1 MIKIKKGL
9 FVFWSIYYS
18 LEMTF
23 CSEEKVSIINSITN
37 SNPSLETQDLVR
49 DESVPGEHF
58 PAEHVRDG
66 EHVREEIIRA
76 VREDDDDEKSGVQK

>member
-1 MIKIKKGL
+1 M
-9 FVFWSIYYS
+9 FWSIYYS

-49 DESVPGEHF
+49 DESGVPGG
-58 PAEHVRDG
+58 D
-66 EHVREEIIRA
+66 VRENVLEEIRA
-76 VREDDDDEKSGVQK
+76 VREDDDSQESKSGVPN

>member
-1 MIKIKKGL
+1 M
-9 FVFWSIYYS
+9 FWSIYYS

-49 DESVPGEHF
+49 DESVPGEH
-58 PAEHVRDG
+58 VRDG
-66 EHVREEIIRA
+66 EQVREEHA
-76 VREDDDDEKSGVQK
+76 VREDDDEKSGVPK

>member
-1 MIKIKKGL
+1 M
-9 FVFWSIYYS
+9 FWSIYYS

-49 DESVPGEHF
+49 DESVPGEH
-58 PAEHVRDG
+58 VRDG
-66 EHVREEIIRA
+66 EQVREERA
-76 VREDDDDEKSGVQK
+76 VREDDDDEKSGVPK

>member
-1 MIKIKKGL
+1 M
-9 FVFWSIYYS
+9 FWSIYYS

-49 DESVPGEHF
+49 DESVPGEH
-58 PAEHVRDG
+58 VRDG
-66 EHVREEIIRA
+66 ENVREEIIRA
-76 VREDDDDEKSGVQK
+76 VREDDDEKSGVPK

>member
-1 MIKIKKGL
+1 M
-9 FVFWSIYYS
+9 FWSIYYS

-49 DESVPGEHF
+49 DESVPGEH
-58 PAEHVRDG
+58 VRDG
-66 EHVREEIIRA
+66 EQVREERA
-76 VREDDDDEKSGVQK
+76 VREDDDEKSGVPK